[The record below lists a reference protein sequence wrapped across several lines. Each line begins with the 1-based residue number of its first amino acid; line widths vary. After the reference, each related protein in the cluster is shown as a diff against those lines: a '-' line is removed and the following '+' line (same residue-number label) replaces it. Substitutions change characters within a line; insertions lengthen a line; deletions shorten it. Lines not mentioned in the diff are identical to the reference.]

1 MARRKALVILPTVTW
16 LLAGF
21 PALSHGW
28 YPLSCCSDRDCREL
42 AEESGE
48 VVTETPEG
56 WRLWDGRLVARGRA
70 APSQD
75 QKFHLCETRAKSI
88 LCFFAPPGSS

>member
-1 MARRKALVILPTVTW
+1 MTRRKALVIIPTATW
-16 LLAGF
+16 LLGISPVLA
-21 PALSHGW
+21 HGW
-28 YPLSCCSDRDCREL
+28 YPVACCDHQDCREL
-42 AEESGE
+42 AEGNGE
-48 VVTETPEG
+48 IVTETPDG